1 MRRIKVLYVITALG
15 IGGAEKLL
23 LSIIQKLDLKTFAP
37 IVVSLYN
44 DCTLYKDFKKTRA
57 RIFCL
62 KYSNKYNPFILFK
75 LIQLIRCEKP
85 DIVHTHLPHAT
96 IWGRIAARVSGRK
109 TVFST
114 EHNLSVWKRK
124 HFFFYLL
131 YKVTCKWN
139 FRIIAVSKA
148 IKKEIAK
155 EFSVPEQKI
164 VVIYNGIDIAEYND
178 NIECPDDLTKLTRPI
193 IGTVGRLHRIKGH
206 KYLVAAFSKT
216 IQQFPTANL
225 LVVGDGDQRE
235 DLNQQITELR
245 LNDSVHLLGS
255 RDDVRAILQ
264 HIDIFVFPSLEEGLG
279 IALIEAFVAGK
290 PCIATNI
297 GGIPEIIEDGKN
309 GFLVPPSDSVTLAER
324 ILQLLRNKELCGKM
338 ASYSRQVVKDKFNI
352 HDKTKTLEEFYLQSI
367 KKRML

>member
-1 MRRIKVLYVITALG
+1 MKRIKVLYVITALG

-23 LSIIQKLDLKTFAP
+23 LSIIQKLDRKTFAP

-44 DCTLYKDFKKTRA
+44 DCTLYNDFKKTGA

-62 KYSNKYNPFILFK
+62 KYSNKYNPFILFR

-96 IWGRIAARVSGRK
+96 IWGRIAARLSDIK

-124 HFFFYLL
+124 HFIFYLL
-131 YKVTCKWN
+131 YRVTCKWN
-139 FRIIAVSKA
+139 FKIIAVSKA
-148 IKKEIAK
+148 IKKKIAK

-164 VVIYNGIDIAEYND
+164 VVIHNGIDIAEYND
-178 NIECPDDLTKLTRPI
+178 NIECPDDLTRLTRPI

-216 IQQFPTANL
+216 IQRFPTANL
-225 LVVGDGDQRE
+225 LVVGDGDQRD
-235 DLNQQITELR
+235 DLNQQITELG

-279 IALIEAFVAGK
+279 IALIEACMVGK
-290 PCIATNI
+290 PYVATNV
-297 GGIPEIIEDGKN
+297 GGIPEIIKDGKS
-309 GFLVPPSDSVTLAER
+309 GFLVPPSDSVTLGEK
-324 ILQLLRNKELCGKM
+324 IVLLLENNEKYKKL
-338 ASYSRQVVKDKFNI
+338 ASHSQQVVKNRFNI
-352 HDKTKTLEEFYLQSI
+352 YDKVRILEELYLQSI
-367 KKRML
+367 KCYR